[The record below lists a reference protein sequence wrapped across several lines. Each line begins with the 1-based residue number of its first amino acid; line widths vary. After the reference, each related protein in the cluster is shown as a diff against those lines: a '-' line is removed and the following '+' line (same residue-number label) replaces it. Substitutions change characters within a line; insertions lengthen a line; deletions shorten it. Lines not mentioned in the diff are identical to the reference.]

1 MKKREGYIGLNW
13 IKWNNVY
20 KSKEEGGLGMV
31 KSCFALK
38 VGMEDEAIWRDI
50 LVYRYGNLQMLKR
63 I

>member
-38 VGMEDEAIWRDI
+38 VGMEDEAI
-50 LVYRYGNLQMLKR
+50 
-63 I
+63 